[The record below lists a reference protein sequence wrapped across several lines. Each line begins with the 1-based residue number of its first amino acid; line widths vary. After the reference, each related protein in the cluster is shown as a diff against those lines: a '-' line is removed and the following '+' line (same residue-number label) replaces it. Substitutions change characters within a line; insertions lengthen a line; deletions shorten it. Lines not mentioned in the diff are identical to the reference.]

1 MTKDKEIIV
10 NEIAPRPHNSG
21 HYTIEGC
28 MTSQYEQFL
37 RAVLNMPLGST
48 KLLFPSAMVN
58 ILGEPGYSGEVFVE
72 GLEEVMKIEGAYVH
86 LYGKRETK
94 PSRKMG
100 HITVIADSS
109 EEALIRANIAKNI
122 LKIISK

>member
-1 MTKDKEIIV
+1 
-10 NEIAPRPHNSG
+10 
-21 HYTIEGC
+21 
-28 MTSQYEQFL
+28 
-37 RAVLNMPLGST
+37 
-48 KLLFPSAMVN
+48 
-58 ILGEPGYSGEVFVE
+58 
-72 GLEEVMKIEGAYVH
+72 MKIEGAYVH

-109 EEALIRANIAKNI
+109 EEALRRANIAKNI